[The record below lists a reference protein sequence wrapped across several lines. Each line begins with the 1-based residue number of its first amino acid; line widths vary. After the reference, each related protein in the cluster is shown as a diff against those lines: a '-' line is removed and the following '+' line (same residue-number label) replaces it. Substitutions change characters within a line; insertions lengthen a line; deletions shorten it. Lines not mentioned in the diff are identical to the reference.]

1 MTKNSRFTV
10 AVHALALLAIVRGKP
25 TTSDYIARSVNTNPV
40 VIRRILGV
48 LGKAGLVETHPGAG
62 GGSELA
68 KKPSDISLLEVYR
81 LMGNVDLFP
90 MHTQPPSED
99 CVCGRHIQ
107 TVLSGVFSEAQQA
120 MEHVL
125 DGLTIEDIELQIEEL
140 EESGL
145 CEPC

>member
-10 AVHALALLAIVRGKP
+10 AVHALALLSIVRGKP
-25 TTSDYIARSVNTNPV
+25 ATSDYIARSVNTNPV

-62 GGSELA
+62 GGSTLA
-68 KKPSDISLLEVYR
+68 KDPTKITLLEIYR

-90 MHTQPPSED
+90 MHTQPPSDD
-99 CVCGRHIQ
+99 CICGRHIQ
-107 TVLSGVFSEAQQA
+107 TVLTGVFTDAQQA
-120 MEHVL
+120 LEKIL
-125 DGLTIEDIELQIEEL
+125 AGLTVQDIENQIEEL
-140 EESGL
+140 EDGL

>member
-1 MTKNSRFTV
+1 MGST
-10 AVHALALLAIVRGKP
+10 
-25 TTSDYIARSVNTNPV
+25 TTSRLREMKLQLS
-40 VIRRILGV
+40 ILGV

-68 KKPSDISLLEVYR
+68 RDPADITLLEIYR

-90 MHTQPPSED
+90 MHTQPPSDD

-107 TVLSGVFSEAQQA
+107 TVLTGVFTDAQQA
-120 MEHVL
+120 MEKIL
-125 DGLTIEDIELQIEEL
+125 DGLTIQDIEDQIEDL
-140 EESGL
+140 EEVGL

>member
-1 MTKNSRFTV
+1 MTRNSRFTV

-25 TTSDYIARSVNTNPV
+25 ATSDYIARSVNTNPV

-68 KKPSDISLLEVYR
+68 KDPADISLLDIYR
-81 LMGNVDLFP
+81 LMGNIDLFP
-90 MHTQPPSED
+90 MHTQPPSDD
-99 CVCGRHIQ
+99 CICGRHIQ
-107 TVLSGVFSEAQQA
+107 NVLSDVFSEAQQA
-120 MEHVL
+120 MERIL
-125 DGLTIEDIELQIEEL
+125 AGLTVQDIEDQIEEL
-140 EESGL
+140 EEAGL

>member
-1 MTKNSRFTV
+1 VTKNSRFTV
-10 AVHALALLAIVRGKP
+10 AVHALALLSIVRGKP
-25 TTSDYIARSVNTNPV
+25 ATSDYIARSVNTNPV

-48 LGKAGLVETHPGAG
+48 LGRAGLVETHPGAG

-68 KKPSDISLLEVYR
+68 KDPAGITLLEIWR

-90 MHTQPPSED
+90 MHTQPPSDD

-107 TVLSGVFSEAQQA
+107 EVLSGVFADAQSALEQILA
-120 MEHVL
+120 
-125 DGLTIEDIELQIEEL
+125 GLTIQDIEDRIEEL
-140 EESGL
+140 EEIGL